1 MLTWTPCQTT
11 VGPVDI
17 VVTVTDAYSLSDTLS
32 IQLDVQSVND
42 APESILGDSVSIVSW
57 DEDTSTSITISKYF
71 FDVDNGLM
79 EANGFRWNMVIL
91 DTAELDEDFPLG
103 VVIPGPGISKGH
115 AKISREYIGFDPTM
129 NFASQNLSPK
139 RVEQINNASNNSYRC
154 SDF

>member
-1 MLTWTPCQTT
+1 MFR
-11 VGPVDI
+11 
-17 VVTVTDAYSLSDTLS
+17 
-32 IQLDVQSVND
+32 
-42 APESILGDSVSIVSW
+42 

-91 DTAELDEDFPLG
+91 DAAELDEDFPLG
-103 VVIPGPGISKGH
+103 VVIPGPGISKELH

-139 RVEQINNASNNSYRC
+139 RVEQINNVSNNPLIDVQISEIDVNEDGIMDSIVTLFI
-154 SDF
+154 SDSNYYGAEHSIIFIGTDYLVQS